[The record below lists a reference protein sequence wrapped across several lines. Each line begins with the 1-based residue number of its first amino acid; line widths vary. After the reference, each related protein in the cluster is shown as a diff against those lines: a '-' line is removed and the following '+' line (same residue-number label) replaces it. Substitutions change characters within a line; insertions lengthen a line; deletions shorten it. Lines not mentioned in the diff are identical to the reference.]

1 MSERE
6 QVWRE
11 RIESQPWSG
20 LTVAECCEE
29 VGVSVASFYR
39 WKKLLTDPQGPRRLR
54 STQRTEVHASGPNK
68 RTSRFVPIALRDSST
83 SPGPP
88 QSTASNHGSS
98 MRIELP
104 NGVVIHVAG
113 DLDGQRLGDVIIA
126 VGQIQ
131 QLLPGATSATLELE
145 AHELAMILRGI
156 DLKSARRRAR
166 YQPPVAV

>member
-11 RIESQPWSG
+11 RIEWQQWSG

-29 VGVSVASFYR
+29 AGVSVASFYR
-39 WKKLLTDPQGPRRLR
+39 WKKLLTEPQGARRPRSAR
-54 STQRTEVHASGPNK
+54 RTEVQASNPDQ
-68 RTSRFVPIALRDSST
+68 RASQFVPIALRNSST

-88 QSTASNHGSS
+88 QSIASNHGNS

-104 NGVVIHVAG
+104 NGVVIHVAA

-126 VGQIQ
+126 AGQI
-131 QLLPGATSATLELE
+131 
-145 AHELAMILRGI
+145 H
-156 DLKSARRRAR
+156 
-166 YQPPVAV
+166 

>member
-11 RIESQPWSG
+11 RIEWQPWSG

-29 VGVSVASFYR
+29 AGVSVASFYR
-39 WKKLLTDPQGPRRLR
+39 WKKLLTEPQGPRRPRSTRR
-54 STQRTEVHASGPNK
+54 STQQTEVQTSGPEK
-68 RTSRFVPIALRDSST
+68 RASQFVPIALRDSST

-88 QSTASNHGSS
+88 QSLASNDGSS
-98 MRIELP
+98 MRLELP

-126 VGQIQ
+126 AGQIRNVR
-131 QLLPGATSATLELE
+131 TDVTT
-145 AHELAMILRGI
+145 H
-156 DLKSARRRAR
+156 DLSR
-166 YQPPVAV
+166 QEVLSC

>member
-11 RIESQPWSG
+11 RIEWQQWSG

-29 VGVSVASFYR
+29 AGVSVASFYR
-39 WKKLLTDPQGPRRLR
+39 WKKLLTEPQGPRRPRSTRR
-54 STQRTEVHASGPNK
+54 STQRTEVQASDPAK
-68 RTSRFVPIALRDSST
+68 RASQFVPIALRDSST

-88 QSTASNHGSS
+88 QSIAADHGIASDHGNS

-104 NGVVIHVAG
+104 NGVIIHVAG

-126 VGQIQ
+126 AGQIHSD
-131 QLLPGATSATLELE
+131 LVGVT
-145 AHELAMILRGI
+145 AHVLMKREVL
-156 DLKSARRRAR
+156 SC
-166 YQPPVAV
+166 

>member
-11 RIESQPWSG
+11 LIEWQPWSG

-29 VGVSVASFYR
+29 AGVSVASFYR
-39 WKKLLTDPQGPRRLR
+39 WKKLLTEPQGPRRLR
-54 STQRTEVHASGPNK
+54 STRRTEVQASGRKK
-68 RTSRFVPIALRDSST
+68 RESRFVPIVQRDSST
-83 SPGPP
+83 SPRPL
-88 QSTASNHGSS
+88 QSIASDHGSS

-126 VGQIQ
+126 AGQIQ
-131 QLLPGATSATLELE
+131 SVRAGATTHGLLE
-145 AHELAMILRGI
+145 HEV
-156 DLKSARRRAR
+156 SSC
-166 YQPPVAV
+166 

>member
-11 RIESQPWSG
+11 RIEWQQWSG

-29 VGVSVASFYR
+29 AGVSVASFYR
-39 WKKLLTDPQGPRRLR
+39 WKKLLTEPQGPRRPR
-54 STQRTEVHASGPNK
+54 SKQRTEVEASGQKK
-68 RTSRFVPIALRDSST
+68 RTSQFVPIALRDSST

-88 QSTASNHGSS
+88 QSIASGHGNS

-104 NGVVIHVAG
+104 NGVVIQVAA

-126 VGQIQ
+126 AGQIHSVLPDVTSHG
-131 QLLPGATSATLELE
+131 LLQ
-145 AHELAMILRGI
+145 HEVL
-156 DLKSARRRAR
+156 SC
-166 YQPPVAV
+166 

>member
-11 RIESQPWSG
+11 RIEWQQSSG

-29 VGVSVASFYR
+29 AGVSVASFYR
-39 WKKLLTDPQGPRRLR
+39 WKRLLREAQGLQRCRSTLR
-54 STQRTEVHASGPNK
+54 SEVQASGPKK
-68 RTSRFVPIALRDSST
+68 RTCQFVPIALRDSSA

-88 QSTASNHGSS
+88 QSIASNHGNS
-98 MRIELP
+98 MRLELP

-126 VGQIQ
+126 AGQIHSVLQ
-131 QLLPGATSATLELE
+131 GVTAHGLLQ
-145 AHELAMILRGI
+145 HEVL
-156 DLKSARRRAR
+156 SC
-166 YQPPVAV
+166 

>member
-11 RIESQPWSG
+11 RIEWQPWSG

-29 VGVSVASFYR
+29 AGVSVASFYR
-39 WKKLLTDPQGPRRLR
+39 WKKLPTESQGPRRLR
-54 STQRTEVHASGPNK
+54 STRRTEVQASGRKK
-68 RTSRFVPIALRDSST
+68 RASRFVPIVQRDSST
-83 SPGPP
+83 SPRPL
-88 QSTASNHGSS
+88 QSIASDHGSS

-126 VGQIQ
+126 AGQIP
-131 QLLPGATSATLELE
+131 QLLPGAKSHGLLQ
-145 AHELAMILRGI
+145 HEV
-156 DLKSARRRAR
+156 SSC
-166 YQPPVAV
+166 

>member
-11 RIESQPWSG
+11 RIEWQPWSG

-29 VGVSVASFYR
+29 AGVSVASFYR
-39 WKKLLTDPQGPRRLR
+39 WKKLLTEPQGPRRLR
-54 STQRTEVHASGPNK
+54 STRRTEVQASGRKK
-68 RTSRFVPIALRDSST
+68 RASRFVPIVQRDSST
-83 SPGPP
+83 SPRPL
-88 QSTASNHGSS
+88 QSIASDHGSS

-126 VGQIQ
+126 AGQIP
-131 QLLPGATSATLELE
+131 QLLPGAKSHGLLQ
-145 AHELAMILRGI
+145 HEV
-156 DLKSARRRAR
+156 SSC
-166 YQPPVAV
+166 

>member
-11 RIESQPWSG
+11 RIEWQPWSG

-29 VGVSVASFYR
+29 AGVSVASFYR
-39 WKKLLTDPQGPRRLR
+39 WKKLLTEPQSPRRPR
-54 STQRTEVHASGPNK
+54 STRRKKVRASDPAK
-68 RTSRFVPIALRDSST
+68 RASQFVPIALRDSST

-88 QSTASNHGSS
+88 QSIAADHGNS
-98 MRIELP
+98 MRLELP

-126 VGQIQ
+126 AGQIHSV
-131 QLLPGATSATLELE
+131 LPGVT
-145 AHELAMILRGI
+145 AHVLMKREVL
-156 DLKSARRRAR
+156 SC
-166 YQPPVAV
+166 

>member
-11 RIESQPWSG
+11 LIEWQPWSG

-29 VGVSVASFYR
+29 AGVSVASFYR
-39 WKKLLTDPQGPRRLR
+39 WKKLLTEPQGPRRLR
-54 STQRTEVHASGPNK
+54 STRRTEVQASGRKK
-68 RTSRFVPIALRDSST
+68 RASRFVPIVQRDSST
-83 SPGPP
+83 SPRPL
-88 QSTASNHGSS
+88 QSIASDHGSS

-131 QLLPGATSATLELE
+131 QLLSDAT
-145 AHELAMILRGI
+145 AHGLLRHEV
-156 DLKSARRRAR
+156 STC
-166 YQPPVAV
+166 

>member
-11 RIESQPWSG
+11 RIEWQPWSG

-29 VGVSVASFYR
+29 AGVSVASFYR
-39 WKKLLTDPQGPRRLR
+39 WKKLLTEPQGPRRPRSMIR
-54 STQRTEVHASGPNK
+54 STERSEVQASDPKK
-68 RTSRFVPIALRDSST
+68 RTSQFVPIALRDSST
-83 SPGPP
+83 SPRPP
-88 QSTASNHGSS
+88 QSIASDHGIASNHGNS

-126 VGQIQ
+126 AGQIHSV
-131 QLLPGATSATLELE
+131 LPGVI
-145 AHELAMILRGI
+145 AHGLLQQEVL
-156 DLKSARRRAR
+156 SC
-166 YQPPVAV
+166 